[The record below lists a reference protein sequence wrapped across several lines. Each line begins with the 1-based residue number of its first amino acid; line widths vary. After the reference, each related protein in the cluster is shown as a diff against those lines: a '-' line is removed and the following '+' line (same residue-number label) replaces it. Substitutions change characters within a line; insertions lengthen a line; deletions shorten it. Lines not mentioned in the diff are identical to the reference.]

1 MRPPA
6 GAAPAP
12 VPAPDASGG
21 AGNGGATERLKRDL
35 RRSTIARR
43 DALPPAARA
52 DGSARV
58 CGRLLELLGAVWPG
72 GAGDGTWDGSA
83 SGDGAWGEGALA
95 VFHSM
100 GSEVD
105 LRPLLRLL
113 AGAGRMPRLAVPVA
127 LGGRRMEF
135 VLAAPE
141 ELLDGALLPAFLRH
155 PSRVSADNAL
165 AGRVRVPPA
174 GIGFMVMPGVAFDA
188 RCGRL
193 GYGGGFYDTYLARP
207 DFAAPTC
214 AVAFDEQ
221 VVDGLVPR
229 EPHDRTP
236 DALVTPTRL
245 IRAPREGATGMAGAG
260 EQPAPEAR

>member
-1 MRPPA
+1 VRPPA
-6 GAAPAP
+6 GAAPTP
-12 VPAPDASGG
+12 ASGD
-21 AGNGGATERLKRDL
+21 GGATERLKRDL

-43 DALPPAARA
+43 GALSPAARA

-58 CGRLLELLGAVWPG
+58 CRRLLGLLGAAWPDGAGEGAPG
-72 GAGDGTWDGSA
+72 GRA
-83 SGDGAWGEGALA
+83 SGGGASDNGAWGDGALA

-113 AGAGRMPRLAVPVA
+113 AGSGRMPHLAVPVA

-141 ELLDGALLPAFLRH
+141 ELLDDALLPAFLRH
-155 PSRVSADNAL
+155 PGRVSADDAL

-221 VVDGLVPR
+221 VEDGLVPR

-245 IRAPREGATGMAGAG
+245 IRAPREGAAGTAGAG
-260 EQPAPEAR
+260 ERPAPEAR